1 MVVWDSVISWRT
13 IFICLPYVFM
23 NIHTLL
29 SCTRVYTKYLL
40 CNSCKVKEW
49 FWFSAEAVGAV
60 CVYKHKCTCVEMV
73 TYKILQKAHGKVEFK
88 NKPIFPSPKLN
99 PCCFFMIKKISCM
112 NGLKTSCLNPFSIK
126 PVWELAFW
134 RAWQQQACGFL
145 NVLAALMNHNSQ
157 SLWSHWGTSC
167 CVIMSQI
174 IMSTDADGSGG
185 PRC

>member
-1 MVVWDSVISWRT
+1 MRFCNILKDN
-13 IFICLPYVFM
+13 FHLPSLW
-23 NIHTLL
+23 T
-29 SCTRVYTKYLL
+29 YTHYWVAPEYTPNTYYYAIPAKWENGFGVQLRPL
-40 CNSCKVKEW
+40 VL
-49 FWFSAEAVGAV
+49 

-99 PCCFFMIKKISCM
+99 PCCFFMMKKISCM

-167 CVIMSQI
+167 RVIVSQI
-174 IMSTDADGSGG
+174 IMSTEADGSGG
-185 PRC
+185 PHC